1 MSTIQ
6 FTSENI
12 DVRDINPG
20 EVYYAIASKDKGG
33 RCVNNGC
40 FTAAW
45 RSKADAKTAA
55 NGNPDYTVV
64 KCLKPEGAAY

>member
-6 FTSENI
+6 FTSETGDI
-12 DVRDINPG
+12 RDINPG
-20 EVYYAIASKDKGG
+20 EVYYAIASKANGG

-40 FTAAW
+40 FRAVW
-45 RSKADAKTAA
+45 RTKADAKTVAA
-55 NGNPDYTVV
+55 GNPDFTVV